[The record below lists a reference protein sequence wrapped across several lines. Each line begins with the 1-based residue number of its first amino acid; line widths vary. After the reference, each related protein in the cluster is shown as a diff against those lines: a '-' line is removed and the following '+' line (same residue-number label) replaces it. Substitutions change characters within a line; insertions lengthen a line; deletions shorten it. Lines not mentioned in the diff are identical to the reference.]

1 MTRTI
6 QMKMT
11 WETAVE
17 IYIAA
22 LENGTEKG
30 KDAAREEFRHMA
42 RMLDAQNA

>member
-1 MTRTI
+1 MHDGRTI

-11 WETAVE
+11 WAYAVE

-30 KDAAREEFRHMA
+30 KDAAR
-42 RMLDAQNA
+42 